1 MKVFIAGPI
10 AVKQLD
16 SNTTQRLDS
25 IIRNNCTVLV
35 GDANGVDKL
44 VQQYLFSK
52 NYRNVVVYACENSL
66 RNNIGH
72 WNVVSIRPDDGL
84 KGFEFYACKDR
95 QMVLDADYGFMIW
108 NGKSRGTLNNIISLA
123 EEGTNVLIYLTPHK
137 RFYHLKTPDE
147 VKNFIALFNEDVNK
161 LFKKLSFENAK
172 KYKGYLEQ
180 ISLF

>member
-72 WNVVSIRPDDGL
+72 WNVVAL
-84 KGFEFYACKDR
+84 
-95 QMVLDADYGFMIW
+95 
-108 NGKSRGTLNNIISLA
+108 SRRMG
-123 EEGTNVLIYLTPHK
+123 
-137 RFYHLKTPDE
+137 
-147 VKNFIALFNEDVNK
+147 
-161 LFKKLSFENAK
+161 
-172 KYKGYLEQ
+172 
-180 ISLF
+180 